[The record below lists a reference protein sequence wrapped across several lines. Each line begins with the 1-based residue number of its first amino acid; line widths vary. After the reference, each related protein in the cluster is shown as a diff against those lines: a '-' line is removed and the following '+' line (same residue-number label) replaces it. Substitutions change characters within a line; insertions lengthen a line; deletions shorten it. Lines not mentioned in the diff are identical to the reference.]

1 MLSQPLVSVPAI
13 GCGLSWFASEKI
25 AIFGLLVLKDG
36 APPTPLP
43 GRLGCDSS
51 GLGADANGSIFAA
64 KAGRI
69 VGRAGEEGPSAFC
82 GLDSNRF

>member
-13 GCGLSWFASEKI
+13 GCGLSLFASEKI

-51 GLGADANGSIFAA
+51 GLGVDANGSIFAA

-69 VGRAGEEGPSAFC
+69 VGRAGEDGPSAFC